1 MHYEPQIIKKLQE
14 TALPFTYKTYE
25 RIVSDIGDAQ
35 VVLIGEATHG
45 THEFYEIRAEI
56 TRRLIEEKGF
66 TAVAIEG
73 DWPDAYQI
81 NRYVQTE
88 DFKSVYEALES
99 FDRFPTWMWQNVV
112 VAHFAQWLKEYNKN
126 QLKQDRINFY
136 GLDLYSLY
144 RSIDAVI
151 TALERIDKKL
161 AQQARAYYS
170 CFEQF
175 RHDPQQYGYSLF
187 LHASHSCQEA
197 AFAALGE
204 LEEKELQLF
213 NDKQLSEDAVFSLLQ
228 NARVVQNAEEY
239 YRSLFINEVSNWNL
253 RDAHMMQ
260 TLQEILKQ
268 QMHKGIESPKIIV
281 WAHNSHVGDSRA
293 TGMGAKNEFTLGKL
307 VKEKFGN
314 KAYSLGF
321 TTYNGTVSAASDWH
335 MPVERKVVRDAL
347 PGSYESLFHHV
358 GIGQFFLPL
367 QDPSVVPARM
377 LERAIGVV
385 YAPWT
390 ERQSH
395 YFYADL
401 AHQFDGV
408 IHIDTTSALEP
419 LEKTTMWI
427 EGEVP
432 EAYPSGL

>member
-1 MHYEPQIIKKLQE
+1 LNVP
-14 TALPFTYKTYE
+14 YKTYE
-25 RIVSDIGDAQ
+25 RVVSDIGDAQ

-66 TAVAIEG
+66 TSVAIEG

-81 NRYVQTE
+81 NRYIHTD
-88 DFKSVYEALES
+88 DFTSVYEALDS

-112 VAHFAQWLKEYNKN
+112 VAHFAQWLKEHNKK
-126 QLKQDRINFY
+126 QLQQERINFY

-151 TALERIDKKL
+151 VALERVDKKL

-187 LHASHSCQEA
+187 LHASRSCQEA

-213 NDKQLSEDAVFSLLQ
+213 NEQQISEDDVFSLLQ

-239 YRSLFINEVSNWNL
+239 CRSLFINEVSNWNL
-253 RDAHMMQ
+253 RDTHMMQ
-260 TLQEILKQ
+260 TLEAILKQ
-268 QMHKGIESPKIIV
+268 QTRKGIENPKIIV

-293 TGMGAKNEFTLGKL
+293 TEMGAAHEVTLGKL
-307 VKEKFGN
+307 IKEKFGS

-347 PGSYESLFHHV
+347 PDSYESLFHHV
-358 GIGQFFLPL
+358 GMAQFFLPL
-367 QDPSVVPARM
+367 QDKAVVPSHM

-401 AHQFDGV
+401 VRQFDGV
-408 IHIDTTSALEP
+408 IHCDTTTALEP
-419 LEKTTMWI
+419 LEKTATWI

-432 EAYPSGL
+432 SAYPTGL